1 MGDLTNHSSEC
12 PSWTAKTRTAM
23 LLATV
28 TIIDLQLNHRLV
40 HAVPKQLAKTTT
52 ITPFK
57 TKSSGKK
64 CTLARKAKPTSL
76 EKLFSSISVA
86 STKTNT
92 SFTWY
97 PSNPQKPPSI
107 KKPPKETSV
116 LKWASSKTEPS

>member
-40 HAVPKQLAKTTT
+40 HVVPKQLAKTTT

-64 CTLARKAKPTSL
+64 STPAKKAKPTSPA
-76 EKLFSSISVA
+76 KSFSSISVA

-92 SFTWY
+92 FSISY
-97 PSNPQKPPSI
+97 QSNQQKPPSI
-107 KKPPKETSV
+107 KKSPKETSV
-116 LKWASSKTEPS
+116 SKRASSKTEL